1 MAINDEG
8 TNTFLVGAFN
18 FGSQDE
24 LNESV
29 HSVKMAGYP
38 AELED
43 GKIANLLVEEEQ
55 ENLPQG

>member
-43 GKIANLLVEEEQ
+43 GKIANLLVEEE
-55 ENLPQG
+55 